1 MRDHYLPVGEAETIR
16 SRAPSDQPAVP
27 ETSPP
32 RGKKGLPAEW
42 DLSESFRHARTAI
55 SEVTRDFEALR
66 RRARTLVKSA
76 QRPVK

>member
-1 MRDHYLPVGEAETIR
+1 MWDHYLPVGEEQTIR
-16 SRAPSDQPAVP
+16 SQAPSDQPAVP
-27 ETSPP
+27 ETSPS

-42 DLSESFRHARTAI
+42 DVSDNFRRARTAI